1 MKPIKGRLTLKG
13 RFGFVSPIG
22 STSITNDLYIDG
34 GDIGPAMDGD
44 VVLVVPVESRRGPAG
59 RIERVIERK
68 TARVVGTLDVRGK
81 QILLVTEQATDPVRV
96 EIDFERFPRASLA
109 SGLRAV
115 AEVTDFPTPYSPAK
129 GRLERILGEAGD
141 PAVEL
146 EASRLACHV
155 AHEFPAAV
163 LAEVAALPTSV
174 RPEDVA
180 GRMDFRKKGV
190 FTIDP
195 TDARDFDDAISI
207 EPHPHGG
214 HEVGIHIA
222 DVSHYVRQGSPVDL
236 EAYER
241 ATSTYLPGEVVPML
255 PEKLSNGICSLVEG
269 EERLTVS
276 IVVHFNAD
284 GDPVAYKHGRSVIR
298 SKRRFTYDDVDVILE
313 SGSGDFAAELKL
325 IERIARQINVRR
337 MERGAIDLEI
347 PEDKPV
353 LDLNGKVIAIRRI
366 ERTWSHR
373 LIEELMIL
381 ANEHAARSMPGKG
394 IYRIHEPPAPEKI
407 AQLRE
412 VALALGRPVR
422 GGIMKILS
430 AFRDTPAQR
439 VIETLAL
446 RSMQEAKYCERN
458 VGHFGLASAAYSH
471 FTSPIRRYPDLI
483 AHRLILGEEVPG
495 NLAEEAVHTSRRER
509 EAMEAERD
517 AVRIKMLEFAATR
530 LGEAFDGVIDHIT
543 RDGLFVTLDLG
554 PRGLVPVA
562 ELGKDFFRFDRRS
575 YSMVGARTHR
585 RFRLGDPMRVVIA
598 AVDIADR
605 QLYLVPERPG
615 ASKVDVRKLMTS
627 PPAPAPRRK
636 GKGHKKAFVKK
647 RGFRQK
653 KSKTR
658 GKRR

>member
-1 MKPIKGRLTLKG
+1 MKGIKGRLTLKG
-13 RFGFVSPIG
+13 KFGFVSPIG

-34 GDIGPAMDGD
+34 SDIGPAMDGD
-44 VVLVVPVESRRGPAG
+44 VVLVIPTESHRGPAG
-59 RIERVIERK
+59 RIEKVIERK
-68 TARVVGTLDVRGK
+68 TSRVVGTLDVRGK
-81 QILLVTEQATDPVRV
+81 QILLVTEQATDPVHIQ
-96 EIDFERFPRASLA
+96 IDFEQFPRATIA

-129 GRLERILGEAGD
+129 GKLERIIGEAGD

-146 EASRLACHV
+146 EASRLSCHV
-155 AHEFPAAV
+155 AHEFPADV
-163 LAEVAALPTSV
+163 LAEVASFPTSV
-174 RPEDVA
+174 SADDVKD
-180 GRMDFRKKGV
+180 RMDFREKGV

-207 EPHPHGG
+207 EPLPGGG

-222 DVSHYVRQGSPVDL
+222 DVSHYVRQGSAVDK
-236 EAYER
+236 EAFER

-276 IVVHFNAD
+276 IVVQFDGA
-284 GDPVAYKHGRSVIR
+284 GDPVAFKHGRSVIR
-298 SKRRFTYDDVDVILE
+298 SKRRFTYDEVDVILE
-313 SGSGDFAAELKL
+313 AGHGDFAAELKL
-325 IERIARQINVRR
+325 LEKIAKQINVRR

-394 IYRIHEPPAPEKI
+394 IYRIHEPPSPEKLG
-407 AQLRE
+407 QLRE
-412 VALALGRPVR
+412 IALAMGRPVR

-439 VIETLAL
+439 VIEVLAL

-483 AHRLILGEEVPG
+483 AHRLILGEEIPG
-495 NLAEEAVHTSRRER
+495 NLAEKAVHTSRRER

-530 LGEAFDGVIDHIT
+530 LGEAFDGVIDHIS

-575 YSMVGARTHR
+575 FSMVGARTRR
-585 RFRLGDPMRVVIA
+585 RFHLGDPIRVVIA
-598 AVDIADR
+598 AVDVAER
-605 QLYLVPERPG
+605 QLFLVPDRPG
-615 ASKVDVRKLMTS
+615 ASQVDVRKLTTQK
-627 PPAPAPRRK
+627 PAPEPHRK
-636 GKGHKKAFVKK
+636 GQKKGFAKK

-653 KSKTR
+653 VKKGR
-658 GKRR
+658 KRR